1 MEKRNGDGELVN
13 QKLRAL
19 EVENLKTHAQ
29 IYQIDK
35 ELQLAKHEITRQ
47 KKKFELQKE
56 DTDFFHKSALEN
68 KRKLK
73 LTKVALKRMEVEY
86 ANLLLK

>member
-47 KKKFELQKE
+47 KKKFEL
-56 DTDFFHKSALEN
+56 
-68 KRKLK
+68 
-73 LTKVALKRMEVEY
+73 
-86 ANLLLK
+86 

>member
-35 ELQLAKHEITRQ
+35 ELQFAKHEITR
-47 KKKFELQKE
+47 
-56 DTDFFHKSALEN
+56 
-68 KRKLK
+68 
-73 LTKVALKRMEVEY
+73 
-86 ANLLLK
+86 